1 MSKSGVPS
9 AAGGN
14 IQAVLAGPARVGLVL
29 LAVVFGVFG
38 IWAAVAPLEEA
49 AHAAGRVMV
58 ASYSKTVQ
66 HLEGGIVAQIL
77 VGNGDHVQAGQPLL
91 RLEET
96 QSLAQLGMHRV
107 QYVAL
112 RVKEARLIAE
122 RDNLEAVTY
131 PSELS
136 REVPE
141 TQMEMA
147 AQQEIF
153 ATRLAARQ
161 ASAEILEQRVG
172 QLQAKIAGLEALQ
185 QTKAQ
190 LAASYAEELED
201 TRALLSQ
208 GFADKT
214 RVRELERALAA
225 HTGEGADLKAQIA
238 TAQVQIGETRLE
250 RIRLE
255 QTFQSEVAG
264 DLAETQT
271 GINNV
276 AERIRA
282 LEDVVARTTIRA
294 PVAGVVNGMQVHT
307 VGGVIAPGTRIL
319 DIVPEHDDLV
329 IEARIAPNDID
340 RVALNQEVTIRFS
353 EFGRQAP
360 RTSGRVVHVSA
371 DSYLD
376 EVTKHPFY
384 LVRIG
389 VTPEGLKA
397 LEGFQL
403 VPGMPAEVFI
413 ATGSRTFLEYLF
425 RPITNVLARSFIEA

>member
-1 MSKSGVPS
+1 MSNPVIPTTS
-9 AAGGN
+9 AASA
-14 IQAVLAGPARVGLVL
+14 QAILARPARIGFALLV
-29 LAVVFGVFG
+29 VVFGVFG

-49 AHAAGRVMV
+49 AHAPGRVTV
-58 ASYSKTVQ
+58 ASYSKPVQ
-66 HLEGGIVAQIL
+66 HLEGGIVAAIL
-77 VGNGDHVQAGQPLL
+77 VGNGDRVAAGQPLL

-122 RDNLEAVTY
+122 RDGLQAITY
-131 PSELS
+131 PTELS
-136 REVPE
+136 AETPE
-141 TQMEMA
+141 TSKEMA
-147 AQQEIF
+147 AQQRIF
-153 ATRLAARQ
+153 ATRRAARQ

-172 QLQAKIAGLEALQ
+172 QLRSKIAGLEALRQ
-185 QTKAQ
+185 AKAQ

-201 TRALLSQ
+201 TRALLGQ

-214 RVRELERALAA
+214 HVRELERALAA
-225 HTGEGADLKAQIA
+225 HTGEGADLQAQIA
-238 TAQVQIGETRLE
+238 TAEVQIGETRLE

-264 DLAETQT
+264 DLAEAQT
-271 GINNV
+271 AINNV

-282 LEDVVARTTIRA
+282 LEDVVARTTVRA
-294 PVAGVVNGMQVHT
+294 PVAGIVNGMQVHT

-319 DIVPEHDDLV
+319 DIVPEHDDLIV
-329 IEARIAPNDID
+329 EARIAPNDID

-376 EVTKHPFY
+376 EVTKHPYY
-384 LVRIG
+384 LARIG
-389 VTPEGLKA
+389 VTPEGMKG

-413 ATGSRTFLEYLF
+413 ATGSRTFLQYLF
-425 RPITNVLARSFIEA
+425 KPITNVLARSFIED